1 MLFNID
7 FNSNNLFSSKSPE
20 YYTQHID
27 ELVDTLIHDMT
38 FTIMTLGSISK
49 GAWEGGNKE
58 DKKKAKKI
66 FNDDDMLIDTFIN
79 AYRDYFTILK
89 KNAPEKYSF
98 VIESIAEVIK
108 NKDNLSHMVID
119 ALLTAKKSSRTT
131 AALVPMFDGKATQ
144 ALGRARSNGKLEP
157 LSGKLKITNGVN
169 IFMPDS
175 VHKIGVGTAKI
186 FRYIVSEFTKR
197 NASNEQSG
205 KLKLRFFIDAKEYAR
220 LNGVD
225 TNSDDAMKN
234 FRRKI
239 KIELHTLK
247 QCGPEW
253 TEVVKGKERPYGGMN
268 YIGKYEVNGDTV
280 EIEFTLTMGEYLV
293 LLPLLQYPYSLYRL
307 PDREFNAF
315 AIGEAMCLHYSQDN
329 NVIRGTEGKLKVETL
344 LSYTSFPKFGEIKEK
359 KLSWEQKVKEPF
371 ERALDI
377 LYQCGFLKDYSLCY
391 EGGVEISDEAVIAG
405 AIDSY
410 EKFISLIV
418 KFELNDFEEHE
429 VRAKAIAEKKAA
441 QIEKMKSRRKRKE
454 NPDSNTTDK

>member
-1 MLFNID
+1 
-7 FNSNNLFSSKSPE
+7 
-20 YYTQHID
+20 
-27 ELVDTLIHDMT
+27 
-38 FTIMTLGSISK
+38 
-49 GAWEGGNKE
+49 
-58 DKKKAKKI
+58 
-66 FNDDDMLIDTFIN
+66 
-79 AYRDYFTILK
+79 
-89 KNAPEKYSF
+89 
-98 VIESIAEVIK
+98 
-108 NKDNLSHMVID
+108 
-119 ALLTAKKSSRTT
+119 
-131 AALVPMFDGKATQ
+131 
-144 ALGRARSNGKLEP
+144 
-157 LSGKLKITNGVN
+157 
-169 IFMPDS
+169 
-175 VHKIGVGTAKI
+175 
-186 FRYIVSEFTKR
+186 
-197 NASNEQSG
+197 
-205 KLKLRFFIDAKEYAR
+205 
-220 LNGVD
+220 
-225 TNSDDAMKN
+225 MKN